1 LTDITVSSA
10 LLPGT
15 RWVVAGW
22 RWIVFL
28 ALSSFT
34 FVSQRYFP
42 NPMKLSP
49 RLFVPLLLACA
60 APVLFSAEKPQF
72 PDWAWPGSATH
83 QQVPPPKDFHRAT
96 VTTEKRIGVF
106 SGQSDIGGPL
116 IPGSSS
122 YDRKAK
128 SYTLNSASYNI
139 WYTRD
144 EFRYVWK
151 KLSGDVSLAAD
162 ITFPVAEGYDDR
174 KAVLVFRQDLDDDA
188 KEAMVA
194 LHGGG
199 LIHLAF
205 RPEKN
210 ADIKEAWRMR
220 TGPAKPG
227 ETPIRLG
234 IEKHGD
240 TFALFVS
247 LKGEPMHQVGTT
259 AELHLDAPF
268 YVGLGFC
275 SHVPD
280 TTDTAVLSR
289 VVLENSAGSVR

>member
-1 LTDITVSSA
+1 MKPPRCFLPAAA
-10 LLPGT
+10 LLFT
-15 RWVVAGW
+15 AT
-22 RWIVFL
+22 L
-28 ALSSFT
+28 A
-34 FVSQRYFP
+34 
-42 NPMKLSP
+42 
-49 RLFVPLLLACA
+49 
-60 APVLFSAEKPQF
+60 FSADAPKF

-96 VTTEKRIGVF
+96 VTQDEPLGMF
-106 SGQSDIGGPL
+106 QGQSDIGGPL
-116 IPGSSS
+116 IAGSSS
-122 YDRKAK
+122 FNSMTRG
-128 SYTLNSASYNI
+128 YTLNSASYNI

-144 EFRYVWK
+144 EFRYVWRRM
-151 KLSGDVSLAAD
+151 SGDVSLAAD
-162 ITFPVAEGYDDR
+162 ISFPNPQGYDDR
-174 KAVLVFRQDLDDDA
+174 KAVLVIRQDLDDDA

-199 LIHLAF
+199 LIHLAL

-210 ADIKEAWRMR
+210 ADIKEAYR
-220 TGPAKPG
+220 TKAEPAKPN

-247 LKGEPMHQVGTT
+247 LHGEPMRQVGQT
-259 AELHLDAPF
+259 AELHFDAPF

-280 TTDTAVLSR
+280 KTDTAVLTR
-289 VVLENSAGSVR
+289 VELENTAGGVR